1 MEWMHQYIYCTIN
14 ICVSLKVLQ
23 RDRTNRMYVYR
34 KKSATEIGL
43 HDYAGWEVPISAVS
57 KLDIQDSHWHNCSPS
72 LRAWT
77 RRADGV
83 NSVQRLIGSR
93 SEKSW
98 CLSPKAGRGQC
109 PSLCSQAVGVPS
121 CSWEGQSLFSYSSLQ
136 LIWWGPP
143 TVGRTICFT
152 QPTDSNVNHTKKNL
166 RDTPRKTFDQISRD
180 PVNQTSWHIKL
191 IIKIFQDC
199 IKCFTSFNA
208 PNNKESRNSL
218 VVQWLGLNAFTPEA
232 QVQSLLD
239 KIKSYKSCGEAKKN
253 PVITLI
259 SILVGVTLGT

>member
-1 MEWMHQYIYCTIN
+1 MYYSRFSRETEPTGCMCIERN
-14 ICVSLKVLQ
+14 LLQ
-23 RDRTNRMYVYR
+23 
-34 KKSATEIGL
+34 EIGL

-77 RRADGV
+77 RRVDGV

-93 SEKSW
+93 SESW

-121 CSWEGQSLFSYSSLQ
+121 CSWEGQSLFSYSGLQ

-143 TVGRTICFT
+143 TVEKTICFT
-152 QPTDSNVNHTKKNL
+152 QPTDSNVNHTKNNL
-166 RDTPRKTFDQISRD
+166 RDTPRKTFDQIARD
-180 PVNQTSWHIKL
+180 PVTQTSWHIKL

-208 PNNKESRNSL
+208 PSNKESRNSL

-239 KIKSYKSCGEAKKN
+239 KIKSYKSCGEAKKK
-253 PVITLI
+253 IQ
-259 SILVGVTLGT
+259 